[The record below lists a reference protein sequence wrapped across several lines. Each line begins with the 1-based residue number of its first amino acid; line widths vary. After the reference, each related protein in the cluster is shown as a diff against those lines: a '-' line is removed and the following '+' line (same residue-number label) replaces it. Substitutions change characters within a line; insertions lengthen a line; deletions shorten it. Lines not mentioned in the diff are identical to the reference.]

1 MTSTFS
7 IGQGSQPLLTPAGTQ
22 PPLPQPVPPPLLS
35 RRDAAAYLGVQP
47 QTLAAWAC
55 TKRVKLPYSKL
66 GRRVMYRRDD
76 LDRFVQANLQF
87 GTDEEVAS

>member
-1 MTSTFS
+1 MIPATSPGS
-7 IGQGSQPLLTPAGTQ
+7 ASQPLPPHASDPHLQGS
-22 PPLPQPVPPPLLS
+22 PPLLLS
-35 RRDAAAYLGVQP
+35 RREAAAYLGVQP

-55 TKRVKLPYSKL
+55 TKRVKVPYTKL